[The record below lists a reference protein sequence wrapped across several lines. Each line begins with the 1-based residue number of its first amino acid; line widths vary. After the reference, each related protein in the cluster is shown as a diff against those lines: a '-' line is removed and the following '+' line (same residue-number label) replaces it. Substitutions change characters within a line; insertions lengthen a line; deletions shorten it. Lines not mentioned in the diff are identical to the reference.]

1 MTRPLISFVLVC
13 YKQEQFVRE
22 AIAGAFAQTYSPLEI
37 ILSDDCSPDGTFAVM
52 EEMAKAYRGPH
63 RVVLN
68 RNPKN
73 LGMIGH
79 INRVVELAQGEFI
92 VPGAGDDISLPNRTE
107 TVVRLWQQSGGRAKS
122 IYSDVIALQQDG
134 DREYHFVPHPE
145 QNGLEHQLRTG
156 FCNVLGASQ
165 CYHRSLFDFFG
176 PIPAT
181 VAEEDHVL
189 PFRAALLGEVV
200 YCPEVLLKYRVHVGN
215 VSQSGERRA
224 DITAEWSALVK
235 LLTRNKLPWLAAFR
249 EDLATAR
256 RKGALTDA
264 QFAAHHAVVERRI
277 AFDRASLVW
286 LTGSFTQRMKAALTL
301 CRLKDA
307 DCFLSSN
314 AVYLLGVGAWPGLG
328 KVWEWMKARRG
339 KCFPAKTSANF
350 CF

>member
-13 YKQEQFVRE
+13 YKQEHFVRE
-22 AIAGAFAQTYSPLEI
+22 AVAGAFAQTYSPLEI

-52 EEMAKAYRGPH
+52 EEMAEAYRGPH

-92 VPGAGDDISLPNRTE
+92 VPAAGDDISLPQRTE
-107 TVVRLWQQSGGRAKS
+107 TVVRLWQESGGRAKS

-134 DREYHFVPHPE
+134 DRAYHFTAQPE
-145 QNGLEHQLRTG
+145 RNALEHQLRTG

-176 PIPAT
+176 PIPAS

-189 PFRAALLGEVV
+189 PFRAALLGEVA
-200 YCPEVLLKYRVHVGN
+200 YCPEALVKYRIHVGN

-224 DITAEWSALVK
+224 NVMAARQALVRM
-235 LLTRNKLPWLAAFR
+235 LTKNKLPWLGAFR
-249 EDLATAR
+249 EDLLTAG
-256 RKGALTDA
+256 RKGLLTPEQLASHLAKLDDCIELDRVVLRWLSDKFFERMSAAMKLCKLGRPDRPLPSSRHYILMVAL
-264 QFAAHHAVVERRI
+264 
-277 AFDRASLVW
+277 
-286 LTGSFTQRMKAALTL
+286 
-301 CRLKDA
+301 
-307 DCFLSSN
+307 
-314 AVYLLGVGAWPGLG
+314 WPGVATLWDRVKG
-328 KVWEWMKARRG
+328 KR
-339 KCFPAKTSANF
+339 S
-350 CF
+350 

>member
-1 MTRPLISFVLVC
+1 MSRPLISFVLVC

-22 AIAGAFAQTYSPLEI
+22 AVAGAFAQTYSPLEI

-92 VPGAGDDISLPNRTE
+92 VPAAGDDVSLPQRTE

-134 DREYHFVPHPE
+134 DRAYHFTAQPE
-145 QNGLEHQLRTG
+145 LNTLEHQLRTG
-156 FCNVLGASQ
+156 HCNVLGASQ

-176 PIPAT
+176 PIPAS

-189 PFRAALLGEVV
+189 PFRAALLGEVA
-200 YCPEVLLKYRVHVGN
+200 YCPEALVKYRVHVGN

-224 DITAEWSALVK
+224 NVMAERQALARMMTK
-235 LLTRNKLPWLAAFR
+235 NKLPWLASFR
-249 EDLATAR
+249 EDLLTAG
-256 RKGALTDA
+256 RKGLLPPEKLASHLVTLD
-264 QFAAHHAVVERRI
+264 ECI
-277 AFDRASLVW
+277 EMDRATLQW
-286 LTGSFTQRMKAALTL
+286 LAGNFFQRLSAAWKL
-301 CRLKDA
+301 CRMGGPDRPQ
-307 DCFLSSN
+307 SSSWPYFVLT
-314 AVYLLGVGAWPGLG
+314 ALWPGLA
-328 KVWEWMKARRG
+328 KVWERIKRR
-339 KCFPAKTSANF
+339 
-350 CF
+350 